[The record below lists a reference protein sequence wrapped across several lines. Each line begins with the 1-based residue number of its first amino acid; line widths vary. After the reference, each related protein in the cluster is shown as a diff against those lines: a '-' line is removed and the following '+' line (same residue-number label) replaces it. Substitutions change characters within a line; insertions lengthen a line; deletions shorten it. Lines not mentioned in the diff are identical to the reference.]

1 MRQELANWSFP
12 AGTELESW
20 VECMGNFSLAVGYAT
35 LFWPKFSAIGEYI
48 FRGEPPAEN
57 IAGFENQAASTP
69 KSVEAVLNH
78 LHLADIQHAFCEDS
92 SKDKLIHLGLILKEI
107 YEAKLAREFPGRP
120 CTVELY
126 YPDDPEYLWGYQ
138 ITFWQSKHS

>member
-1 MRQELANWSFP
+1 MQQELANWSFP

-92 SKDKLIHLGLILKEI
+92 SKDKLIHLGN
-107 YEAKLAREFPGRP
+107 
-120 CTVELY
+120 V
-126 YPDDPEYLWGYQ
+126 
-138 ITFWQSKHS
+138 